1 MTVCLVALL
10 ACWLC
15 AGAQTRTV
23 QLPHGKLVYTIT
35 NLGNTFTEHR
45 ETDIDPELLL
55 DSHLIVSSDFAGNTV
70 SAGTEINVDV
80 TYYPKND
87 GDGYCSQLN
96 LDANIFLTCLNAN
109 SKSSAYNQRFKGTTE
124 EYVSKSAEDWNY
136 SFTTRKSPHHV
147 SRTFR
152 ANRDITEKDP
162 LFYIKVTDYERNNIA
177 IPEDYDFAGGYD
189 QKSWYAE
196 TVTVRFIDSNTT
208 ENSDSEGSSDYDQ
221 SDTGADGDDENA
233 GDEGW
238 SLPDIDLGEIPREIE
253 HYLNHLFF
261 GDPLGLEHQAT
272 PEEAAIIGTIGALI
286 ALLFGGGLGG
296 GLGGAGG
303 AAGGGM
309 PSPVEGGPDGPSNP
323 YQSIEDKYVT
333 RDPDGSI
340 TVTDP
345 ITGEKKIYL
354 PDGHGGY
361 DNPLGGGFPSEADM
375 LEHLA
380 YLDRNR
386 DPLSQDAATAARN
399 QAAQHQQWEEQSQ
412 RDAERGYS
420 DESAEYKKWREEQER
435 KTDQIIKL
443 ADKYHTAADEE
454 SVRRAIKQEQI
465 KAGIESAK
473 QEAIAADKNVTVV
486 GLESTKNVAATSL
499 VLIPMAL
506 SGVGTVSVATMAN
519 AKMVQSGFTF
529 ADSVVTKVG
538 DAYVEGKSLGKAT
551 AHGVTEGLVKV
562 AQNYAGDI
570 GGAAAGKLAAN
581 ASNLTKTTV
590 KLGTEAAV
598 VIGGKGVTE
607 GLDEYAES
615 GDLSKALDKAKAG
628 MADEAKKHLVNKT
641 MEYGL
646 DKGKEYIQSKMPSR
660 VETTRVKAD
669 NAAKTVAVKQ
679 QQVTRT
685 QSQVTNAQQRVA
697 TAQQNAQRTQQQVT
711 QAQSKVS
718 SAGKKLSHANKKL
731 DAAQKQLNSA
741 KTPEQVSRAQASLN
755 KAQNDV
761 AKAQQNYTKASSQLK
776 TAEAK
781 NVATQKAAISA
792 EHNLQKAQMGAQK
805 AQSDLKTATAQRDQ
819 AMREVAEQQAQVD
832 KFNDPELAHVSGEDI
847 VGGIRAVEEYK
858 ENLGKIGKNNK

>member
-1 MTVCLVALL
+1 MRPKAGGIEIVKELISCRLTSMATSRSHYYKTAACLVALL
-10 ACWLC
+10 TCWFS
-15 AGAQTRTV
+15 AGASTRTV
-23 QLPHGKLVYTIT
+23 QLPIGKLVYTIT
-35 NLGNTFTEHR
+35 NLGDTLTVEKESNLNHY
-45 ETDIDPELLL
+45 LLYNRQIN
-55 DSHLIVSSDFAGNTV
+55 SNIVGDRLGAGNL
-70 SAGTEINVDV
+70 INVDI
-80 TYYPKND
+80 TYYPDNNGEGVCTELTLEACK
-87 GDGYCSQLN
+87 
-96 LDANIFLTCLNAN
+96 FLTCVDPQIT
-109 SKSSAYNQRFKGTTE
+109 SSYSRHFKGTREE
-124 EYVSKSAEDWNY
+124 EYRSMEGEY
-136 SFTTRKSPHHV
+136 MPYYCITRMSPHKIN
-147 SRTFR
+147 RTFR
-152 ANRDITEKDP
+152 VNQDITEKIK
-162 LFYIKVTDYERNNIA
+162 LFYIGVEFYVRNDEAVPYEC
-177 IPEDYDFAGGYD
+177 FMGYD
-189 QKSWYAE
+189 LKQECCEEVYVNFVDALPE
-196 TVTVRFIDSNTT
+196 AMDSGLN
-208 ENSDSEGSSDYDQ
+208 GSSDLELF
-221 SDTGADGDDENA
+221 DTL
-233 GDEGW
+233 
-238 SLPDIDLGEIPREIE
+238 SQL
-253 HYLNHLFF
+253 
-261 GDPLGLEHQAT
+261 LGLDQHAT
-272 PEEAAIIGTIGALI
+272 PEEVVAISMLA
-286 ALLFGGGLGG
+286 ALLAALLGGGGLA
-296 GLGGAGG
+296 GGAGG
-303 AAGGGM
+303 AGGAL
-309 PSPVEGGPDGPSNP
+309 PSPIESGPGGPPPIENP
-323 YQSIEDKYVT
+323 YQGVEDKYVT
-333 RDPDGSI
+333 HHPDGSI
-340 TVTDP
+340 TIKDP
-345 ITGEKKIYL
+345 ITGEQKLYL

-361 DNPLGGGFPSEADM
+361 DNPLGGGFQSEADM
-375 LEHLA
+375 LEHLS

-473 QEAIAADKNVTVV
+473 QEAIAADKNATVV
-486 GLESTKNVAATSL
+486 GLECTKNVAGTSL

-506 SGVGTVSVATMAN
+506 SGVGTVSAATMAN
-519 AKMVQSGFTF
+519 EKIVQSGFTF

-615 GDLSKALDKAKAG
+615 GDLSKALDKAKAS
-628 MADEAKKHLVNKT
+628 MADEAKKHIVNKT

-646 DKGKEYIQSKMPSR
+646 DKGKEYIQSKMQSR

-685 QSQVTNAQQRVA
+685 QSQVTTAQQRVA

-731 DAAQKQLNSA
+731 DAAQKQMRSA
-741 KTPEQVSRAQASLN
+741 NTPEQVSRAQASLN

-819 AMREVAEQQAQVD
+819 AMRDAWAAEQQAQVD
-832 KFNDPELAHVSGEDI
+832 KFNAPKMAHVSGEDI
-847 VGGIRAVEEYK
+847 VGGYRAVEELGENLDKIDK
-858 ENLGKIGKNNK
+858 ENN

>member
-1 MTVCLVALL
+1 M
-10 ACWLC
+10 
-15 AGAQTRTV
+15 
-23 QLPHGKLVYTIT
+23 K
-35 NLGNTFTEHR
+35 
-45 ETDIDPELLL
+45 
-55 DSHLIVSSDFAGNTV
+55 
-70 SAGTEINVDV
+70 
-80 TYYPKND
+80 KNKT
-87 GDGYCSQLN
+87 S
-96 LDANIFLTCLNAN
+96 
-109 SKSSAYNQRFKGTTE
+109 SKSFSFTAPSNGKPLIIRI
-124 EYVSKSAEDWNY
+124 SDSAERRLHEAVFIPPLEPGDEAE
-136 SFTTRKSPHHV
+136 SDEEEDT
-147 SRTFR
+147 
-152 ANRDITEKDP
+152 ATEQD
-162 LFYIKVTDYERNNIA
+162 DEESDMEND
-177 IPEDYDFAGGYD
+177 E
-189 QKSWYAE
+189 QYA
-196 TVTVRFIDSNTT
+196 D
-208 ENSDSEGSSDYDQ
+208 
-221 SDTGADGDDENA
+221 GADEYADE
-233 GDEGW
+233 DGW
-238 SLPDIDLGEIPREIE
+238 SLPNIDFGSLPDIDFGAIPHEIE
-253 HYLNHLFF
+253 HYLNHLFS
-261 GDPLGLEHQAT
+261 GDPLGLDRAAT
-272 PEEAAIIGTIGALI
+272 PGEALGIGAVGALI
-286 ALLFGGGLGG
+286 SLILGGGIGGALGGGVGGALGG

-309 PSPVEGGPDGPSNP
+309 PSPVEGGPGGPSNP
-323 YQSIEDKYVT
+323 YQSIEDRYVT

-340 TVTDP
+340 TIRDP
-345 ITGEKKIYL
+345 ITGEKKLYL

-361 DNPLGGGFPSEADM
+361 DNPLGGGFQSEADM
-375 LEHLA
+375 LEHLS

-420 DESAEYKKWREEQER
+420 DESAEYKKWREEEER

-443 ADKYHTAADEE
+443 ADKYLSAADEE

-473 QEAIAADKNVTVV
+473 QEAIAADKNATVV
-486 GLESTKNVAATSL
+486 GLECTKNVAGTSL

-506 SGVGTVSVATMAN
+506 SGVGAVSATTMAN
-519 AKMVQSGFTF
+519 AKLVQSGFTF
-529 ADSVVTKVG
+529 ADSVATKVG
-538 DAYVEGKSLGKAT
+538 NAYVDGKSLGKAA

-570 GGAAAGKLAAN
+570 GGGAAGKLAAN
-581 ASNLTKTTV
+581 ASNLTKATV

-628 MADEAKKHLVNKT
+628 MAEEAKKHLVNKT
-641 MEYGL
+641 AEYGL
-646 DKGKEYIQSKMPSR
+646 DKGKDYLKSKMPSR
-660 VETTRVKAD
+660 VDSTRATAD
-669 NAAKTVAVKQ
+669 NATKTVAAKQ
-679 QQVTRT
+679 QAVTRT

-718 SAGKKLSHANKKL
+718 SASKNLTNANKKL
-731 DAAQKQLNSA
+731 DAAQKQLSNA
-741 KTPEQVSRAQASLN
+741 KTPEAQSRAQASLN

-761 AKAQQNYTKASSQLK
+761 AKAQQNYNKASSQLK

-819 AMREVAEQQAQVD
+819 AMRDAWAAEQQAQVD
-832 KFNDPELAHVSGEDI
+832 KFNDPKMAHVSGEDI

>member
-1 MTVCLVALL
+1 MIVCLVALL
-10 ACWLC
+10 SRPRSIRAL
-15 AGAQTRTV
+15 GASFVLIATLLWTV
-23 QLPHGKLVYTIT
+23 NAAALSGSVPIDYGTLSYSIPGMDNSYTPGKRYTL
-35 NLGNTFTEHR
+35 NATFMANAKVFGTV
-45 ETDIDPELLL
+45 IWNGFL
-55 DSHLIVSSDFAGNTV
+55 SV
-70 SAGTEINVDV
+70 SAGGQTLGRQGVKVYNGK
-80 TYYPKND
+80 P
-87 GDGYCSQLN
+87 
-96 LDANIFLTCLNAN
+96 
-109 SKSSAYNQRFKGTTE
+109 SS
-124 EYVSKSAEDWNY
+124 VSV
-136 SFTTRKSPHHV
+136 SFTAPTDGSPLKISFGYGSKV
-147 SRTFR
+147 YGS
-152 ANRDITEKDP
+152 IT
-162 LFYIKVTDYERNNIA
+162 
-177 IPEDYDFAGGYD
+177 IPAKKMKNLPDEPNP
-189 QKSWYAE
+189 
-196 TVTVRFIDSNTT
+196 DSNTGDNGNT
-208 ENSDSEGSSDYDQ
+208 
-221 SDTGADGDDENA
+221 TGADDQNPGDQNSGDQNPGDQNSGDQDPGAENP
-233 GDEGW
+233 GDETQPADDNNP
-238 SLPDIDLGEIPREIE
+238 LDDLLSGIKDND
-253 HYLNHLFF
+253 LVNAVQKWFS

-272 PEEAAIIGTIGALI
+272 PEEALEIGAVGALI
-286 ALLFGGGLGG
+286 SLILGGGIGGAIGGGVGGALGGGLGG
-296 GLGGAGG
+296 GFGGAGG

-309 PSPVEGGPDGPSNP
+309 PSPVEGGPGGPSNP
-323 YQSIEDKYVT
+323 YQGIEDKYVT

-345 ITGEKKIYL
+345 ITGEQKLYL

-361 DNPLGGGFPSEADM
+361 DNPLGGGFQSEADM
-375 LEHLA
+375 LEHLS

-443 ADKYHTAADEE
+443 ADKYFCAADEE
-454 SVRRAIKQEQI
+454 SVKRAIKQEQI

-473 QEAIAADKNVTVV
+473 QEAIAADKNATVV
-486 GLESTKNVAATSL
+486 GLECTKNVAGTSL

-506 SGVGTVSVATMAN
+506 SGVGTVSAATMAN
-519 AKMVQSGFTF
+519 AKIVQSGFTF

-538 DAYVEGKSLGKAT
+538 DAYVEGKSLGKAA

-562 AQNYAGDI
+562 AQNYAGDL

-581 ASNLTKTTV
+581 ASNLTKATV

-669 NAAKTVAVKQ
+669 NAAKTVAVRQ